1 MFKEVELLKKF
12 LINLILVVIGFV
24 IYFLQSNFFSW
35 FSIAGVKPNLFVV
48 YILFIGLFGS
58 KSMGIVYGAGVGI
71 FLDLIFKEKVG
82 QNLLGLALIGVIA
95 TIFDKNFSKDSR
107 MTIMFMVFGSTV
119 IFEVVSYFINYI
131 IYSINVEVVNF
142 LKILVIEVVYNILI
156 TIIVYPLMQKF
167 GYYIENEYKGNRI
180 LTRYF

>member
-1 MFKEVELLKKF
+1 MKKF
-12 LINLILVVIGFV
+12 LINLILIVIGFV

-35 FSIAGVKPNLFVV
+35 FSISGVKPNLFIV
-48 YILFIGLFGS
+48 YILFIGLFGN
-58 KSMGIVYGAGVGI
+58 KSMGIIYGAGVGI

-107 MTIMFMVFGSTV
+107 ITMMFMVFGSTV
-119 IFEVVSYFINYI
+119 IFEVVAYFINYI
-131 IYSINVEVVNF
+131 IYSINLELVNF
-142 LKILVIEVVYNILI
+142 IKILVIEVVYNILI
-156 TIIVYPLMQKF
+156 TIIIYPLIQKF

>member
-1 MFKEVELLKKF
+1 MKKF
-12 LINLILVVIGFV
+12 LINLILIVIGFG

-48 YILFIGLFGS
+48 YVLFIGLFGN
-58 KSMGIVYGAGVGI
+58 KSMGIIYGAGVGI

-82 QNLLGLALIGVIA
+82 QNLLGLALIGIIA

-107 MTIMFMVFGSTV
+107 ITMMFMVFGSTV
-119 IFEVVSYFINYI
+119 IFEVASYFINYI
-131 IYSINVEVVNF
+131 IYSINVELVNF
-142 LKILVIEVVYNILI
+142 VKILAIEVVYNILI
-156 TIIVYPLMQKF
+156 TIIIYPLIQKF

>member
-1 MFKEVELLKKF
+1 MKKF
-12 LINLILVVIGFV
+12 LINLILIVIGFV

-48 YILFIGLFGS
+48 YILFIGLFGN
-58 KSMGIVYGAGVGI
+58 KSMGIIYGAGVGI

-107 MTIMFMVFGSTV
+107 ITIMFMVFGSTV
-119 IFEVVSYFINYI
+119 IFEVASYFINYI
-131 IYSINVEVVNF
+131 IYSINVELVNF
-142 LKILVIEVVYNILI
+142 VKILLIEVVYNILI
-156 TIIVYPLMQKF
+156 TVIIYPLIQKF